1 MIFCG
6 GREMGEEDKLHRDP
20 QLRLVE
26 QTNDFPATQSL
37 RENDFWEPRRSLERE
52 RRLLQSM
59 IDGARNYHLVYL
71 DRDFNFVYVNEAYAK
86 TCGYRANELVGKNHF
101 DLYPHEENKAIF
113 VGVRD
118 SGIAVEFHDKP
129 FIFPD
134 QPERG
139 ITYWDWTL
147 SPVKDASG
155 NVEGL
160 VFSLFESTER
170 KRAEEALRRSREE
183 LELRVQERTAELNLR
198 IEQLARLST
207 ELTLTEQRE
216 RRRLAVLIHDHL
228 QQLLVGAKIGLE
240 VMTNRL
246 DGDHQK
252 KGKEICKLVV
262 ECLKTARSLNAQ
274 LSPTILYERGLGSA
288 LKWLAETM
296 QETYKLDIETQID
309 PHTEVEREETKVLL
323 FESVRELLFNV
334 VKHAGAAS
342 ARVEMSRDDG
352 DGLRIS
358 VIDHGVGFDPKAM
371 LKNLDEN
378 HFGLFSIRERMELIG
393 GKLEIQSSPGHGAAL
408 NLIAPTD
415 RVITSKEAPEEAHDV
430 SLTQTAAASAKTGK
444 RIRVLLV
451 DDHIVMRQGLSS
463 LLSEHPDIEIAGEA
477 ANGEE
482 SVQLARTL
490 QPDVILMDISM
501 PMMNGID
508 ATRLIHSEFPHIRT
522 IGLSMYDDAETE
534 MFMRDAGAVGF
545 VNKGAHSDDLVDAIR
560 QSIHHV

>member
-1 MIFCG
+1 
-6 GREMGEEDKLHRDP
+6 
-20 QLRLVE
+20 
-26 QTNDFPATQSL
+26 
-37 RENDFWEPRRSLERE
+37 
-52 RRLLQSM
+52 M

-444 RIRVLLV
+444 KIRVLLV

-522 IGLSMYDDAETE
+522 IGLSMCDDAETE
-534 MFMRDAGAVGF
+534 KGMSDAGAVAF
-545 VNKGAHSDDLVDAIR
+545 VNKGAHSDDLVNAIR

>member
-1 MIFCG
+1 
-6 GREMGEEDKLHRDP
+6 MGEEDKLHRDP

-522 IGLSMYDDAETE
+522 IGLSMCDDAETE
-534 MFMRDAGAVGF
+534 KGMSDAGAVAF
-545 VNKGAHSDDLVDAIR
+545 VNKGAHSDDLVNAIR